1 MSIFEKLWRPEVR
14 SLVNYYHEL
23 TGEWEGYNWDQYGS
37 VEDYIEKLKAKI
49 AKAEQ
54 ELEENPNH

>member
-54 ELEENPNH
+54 ELE